1 MKVLIIGA
9 GAAGITAGHLLAER
23 GIDFE
28 ILEASATHGGRV
40 RKLEGFADFPI
51 DLGGEWIHTWIG
63 AKPAAFTSLLDGDD
77 SRFPTVV
84 DKPESVSIW
93 NGGTLRE
100 ANWIRH
106 IPAPKDLKFADATWF
121 DAIDTLATPEVLDRT
136 HFNTPVTGIDYGN
149 DGVRVTTDD
158 GHEHAADKVLI
169 TVPISM
175 LQRETIAF
183 TPVLPTDKTAEINK
197 EEMPG
202 GLKVFIEF
210 TERFYPDV
218 VHIDGF
224 LSNIGIDNAMY
235 YNAAFGKQSSQ
246 HVLGLFA
253 QGSKAERYLANT
265 TDDASFAYVL
275 AELDEIFD
283 GQASK
288 HYIKHV
294 VQDWTRE
301 PFIMGSYSQ
310 RKASAKKLSEP
321 VSDRVYFAGEAMN
334 PNGKTIAI
342 HGACESAYSA
352 VEAMLG

>member
-28 ILEASATHGGRV
+28 ILEASSTHGGRV

-63 AKPAAFTSLLDGDD
+63 AKPTAFTSLLDGND

-84 DKPESVSIW
+84 DKPDSVSIW
-93 NGGTLRE
+93 NIGTLRE

-106 IPAPKDLKFADATWF
+106 LPAPKDLKFADATWF
-121 DAIDTLATPEVLDRT
+121 DAIDTLATPEVLART
-136 HFNTPVTGIDYGN
+136 RFNTAVTGIDYRGE
-149 DGVRVTTDD
+149 DVQVTTDD
-158 GHEHAADKVLI
+158 GEVYVADRVLI

-175 LQRETIAF
+175 LQRETITF
-183 TPVLPTDKTAEINK
+183 TPALPADKTAEIDK

-210 TERFYPDV
+210 AERFYPDV
-218 VHIDGF
+218 LHVDGF
-224 LSNIGIDNAMY
+224 LSNIGIDNAVY
-235 YNAAFGKQSSQ
+235 YNAAYGKQSSQ
-246 HVLGLFA
+246 HMLGLFA
-253 QGSKAERYLANT
+253 QGAKAERYLANT
-265 TDDASFAYVL
+265 TDDGLFDYVL

-288 HYIKHV
+288 HYVKHV

-310 RKASAKKLSEP
+310 RKASAKKLAEP
-321 VSDRVYFAGEAMN
+321 VANRLYFAGEAMN

-352 VEAMLG
+352 VEKMFD